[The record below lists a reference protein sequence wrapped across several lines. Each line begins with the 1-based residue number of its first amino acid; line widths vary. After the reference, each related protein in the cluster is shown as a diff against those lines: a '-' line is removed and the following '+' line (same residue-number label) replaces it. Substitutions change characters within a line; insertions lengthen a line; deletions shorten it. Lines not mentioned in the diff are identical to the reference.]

1 MGKFSEFKPHEQ
13 GLEKALGGLESK
25 VMNAVWSIGRCT
37 VREVYDRLRVEQD
50 LAYTTVMTVMSRLSN
65 KGFLKREMVDGS
77 YFYESAMSRQEFR
90 SALVGEVLDSLLE
103 SFSEETV
110 AHLADRVGKRSSEDL
125 DKLSDVIAERRKER
139 GK

>member
-13 GLEKALGGLESK
+13 GLEKVLGGLESK
-25 VMNAVWSIGRCT
+25 VMNAVWFIGRCT
-37 VREVYDRLRVEQD
+37 VRDVYDRLRQEQD

-77 YFYESAMSRQEFR
+77 YMYEPAMSRHEFG

-110 AHLADRVGKRSSEDL
+110 AHLAGKVGKGRAEDL
-125 DKLSDVIAERRKER
+125 DKLAEVIAERRKEQS
-139 GK
+139 K